1 MEFKRF
7 HIGIIIRVLL
17 LALSLL
23 LFAFCVVQ
31 ALYLR
36 CAYAGVL
43 VVIQIAELI
52 FYISRFTRN
61 ITIFLESVRQRDF
74 SIHFSENKNDR
85 LLNKLYESLNAITA
99 LFKKISVEKEI
110 KHRYLETLV
119 KHVSFGIISF
129 DEHEEIMLVN
139 EAFKKLTGISG
150 LDKLSQVHAKNP
162 VLAKEIIGLQPGKK
176 KVIKLPIDNK
186 MITLSL
192 YGSEFKLDQQAY
204 KLVSVQNITNELS
217 ATEIEAWQRLISVL
231 THEIMNSI
239 SPITSL
245 SSSLHDLTK
254 KDSSDDHWKTVHSGL
269 DAIKT
274 RSEGLLNF
282 TQRYR
287 KLTQVPTPEF
297 QTVRVNDFVGHIIR
311 LVQPNVEKRN
321 ITIQTDIQVNNA
333 TFDPALAEQAIINL
347 IQNAMDAVEARQ
359 PAIIKVSVHQQND
372 HVRFTILDNGPGIHA
387 QDLDKIFV
395 PFFTTKEKGSGIGL
409 ALARQIAILHGGE
422 ISVQSELGKGTTF
435 ALTL

>member
-1 MEFKRF
+1 MEFKGF
-7 HIGIIIRVLL
+7 HIRIIVRVLL
-17 LALSLL
+17 LALTVSL
-23 LFAFCVVQ
+23 FSYCIIEG
-31 ALYLR
+31 LYLR
-36 CAYAGVL
+36 GAYVGVL
-43 VVIQIAELI
+43 VCIQVAELI

-74 SIHFSENKNDR
+74 SIHFSESKNTKH
-85 LLNKLYESLNAITA
+85 LNNLYRSLNALTDV
-99 LFKKISVEKEI
+99 FKKISVEKEI

-129 DEHEEIMLVN
+129 DQHDNVRLVN
-139 EAFKKLTGISG
+139 EAFLRLTGISY
-150 LDKLSQVHAKNP
+150 LDKLSQVQSKSP
-162 VLAKEIIGLQPGKK
+162 ILAKEIIGLLPGKK
-176 KVIKLPIDNK
+176 KVIKLPLDNK
-186 MITLSL
+186 MTTLSL
-192 YGSEFKLDQQAY
+192 YASEFKLDEQAY

-245 SSSLHDLTK
+245 SSSLHALTTQK
-254 KDSSDDHWKTVHSGL
+254 SSDEHWRTLNSGL

-287 KLTQVPTPEF
+287 KLTQVPAPEF
-297 QTVRVNDFVGHIIR
+297 QTVQVNDFVNQIIR
-311 LVQPNVEKRN
+311 LVQPETEKRN
-321 ITIQTDIQVNNA
+321 INIQTDIQSTRA

-347 IQNAMDAVEARQ
+347 IQNAMDALENVSHAS
-359 PAIIKVSVHQQND
+359 IKVSVQPQND
-372 HVRFTILDNGPGIHA
+372 HVRFSIQDNGPGINA

-395 PFFTTKEKGSGIGL
+395 PFFTTKKNGSGIGL

-422 ISVQSELGKGTTF
+422 ISVQSALGKGTTF
-435 ALTL
+435 VLTL

>member
-1 MEFKRF
+1 MAFKRF
-7 HIGIIIRVLL
+7 HIGLVLRVLL
-17 LALSLL
+17 LTVGLSL
-23 LFAFCVVQ
+23 FSFCIVNG
-31 ALYLR
+31 LYLR
-36 CAYAGVL
+36 SAYAGVL
-43 VVIQIAELI
+43 VVVLVTELI
-52 FYISRFTRN
+52 FHISKFTRN

-74 SIHFSENKNDR
+74 SIHFTESKNDK
-85 LLNKLYESLNAITA
+85 LLNNLYESLNGLTT
-99 LFKKISVEKEI
+99 LFKTISVEKEI
-110 KHRYLETLV
+110 KHRYIETLV

-129 DEHEEIMLVN
+129 DEHENVMAVN
-139 EAFKKLTGISG
+139 EAFKILSGITF
-150 LDKLSQVHAKNP
+150 LDKLSQVKIKNP
-162 VLAKEIIGLQPGKK
+162 LLANEIIALNPGRK

-192 YGSEFKLDQQAY
+192 YASEFKLDEQAY

-254 KDSSDDHWKTVHSGL
+254 AEPSDQHWKTLHTGL

-297 QTVRVNDFVGHIIR
+297 QTVNLTDFVGHLIR
-311 LVQPNVEKRN
+311 LVKPEIEKRKIELRTN
-321 ITIQTDIQVNNA
+321 IQSRTA

-347 IQNAMDAVEARQ
+347 IQNAMDAVEN
-359 PAIIKVSVHQQND
+359 VSNPVVNVEVHQQGD
-372 HVRFTILDNGPGIHA
+372 RLKFTIHDNGPGIHA
-387 QDLDKIFV
+387 QDIDKIFV
-395 PFFTTKEKGSGIGL
+395 PFFTTKKNGSGIGL

-422 ISVQSELGKGTTF
+422 ISVQSEIGKGTIF
-435 ALTL
+435 VLTL

>member
-1 MEFKRF
+1 MEFKRL
-7 HIGIIIRVLL
+7 HIGIVIRVLL
-17 LALSLL
+17 LTLGLL
-23 LFAFCVVQ
+23 LLSFCIIEE
-31 ALYLR
+31 LYLR
-36 CAYAGVL
+36 SAYAGVL
-43 VVIQIAELI
+43 VCIQVGELI
-52 FYISRFTRN
+52 FYVSRFTRN
-61 ITIFLESVRQRDF
+61 VTVFLESVRQRDF
-74 SIHFSENKNDR
+74 SIHFTEHKNDK
-85 LLNKLYESLNAITA
+85 LLNNLYESLNALTA

-129 DEHEEIMLVN
+129 DELENIVLVN
-139 EAFKKLTGISG
+139 EAFKKLTGIWF
-150 LDKLSQVHAKNP
+150 LDKLSQVVAKNP
-162 VLAKEIIGLQPGKK
+162 VLANEITGLQTGKK
-176 KVIKLPIDNK
+176 KVIKLPLDNK
-186 MITLSL
+186 MATLSL
-192 YGSEFKLDQQAY
+192 YASEFKLDEQSY

-245 SSSLHDLTK
+245 SSSLHELT
-254 KDSSDDHWKTVHSGL
+254 SREPSEQHWRTLHTGL

-297 QTVRVNDFVGHIIR
+297 QTVQVTDFVGHIIR
-311 LVQPNVEKRN
+311 LVQPEIEKRSIVVRTDVQ
-321 ITIQTDIQVNNA
+321 ITKA

-347 IQNAMDAVEARQ
+347 LQNAMDAVENIPNASVQ
-359 PAIIKVSVHQQND
+359 ISVHQQND
-372 HVRFTILDNGPGIHA
+372 RVRFTIQDNGPGITA

-395 PFFTTKEKGSGIGL
+395 PFYTTKKNGSGIGL

-422 ISVQSELGKGTTF
+422 ISVHADHGKGTTF
-435 ALTL
+435 VLTL

>member
-17 LALSLL
+17 LTFSLALFS
-23 LFAFCVVQ
+23 FCLIE
-31 ALYLR
+31 AMYLR
-36 CAYAGVL
+36 SAYAGAL
-43 VVIQIAELI
+43 VVIQVTELI
-52 FYISRFTRN
+52 FHITRFTRN
-61 ITIFLESVRQRDF
+61 ITVFLESVRQRDF
-74 SIHFSENKNDR
+74 SIHFTETKNDKH
-85 LLNKLYESLNAITA
+85 LNNLYESLNALTT

-129 DEHEEIMLVN
+129 DEHENVMLVN
-139 EAFKKLTGISG
+139 EAFKKLSGIVG
-150 LDKLSQVHAKNP
+150 LEKLSQVQAKNP
-162 VLAKEIIGLQPGKK
+162 LLSKEITALQPGKK

-192 YGSEFKLDQQAY
+192 YSSEFKLDEQAY

-245 SSSLHDLTK
+245 SSSLHELTSK
-254 KDSSDDHWKTVHSGL
+254 EPPDQHWKTVHTGL

-297 QTVRVNDFVGHIIR
+297 QTVQVNDFIGHIIR
-311 LVQPNVEKRN
+311 LVQPEIEKRSIN
-321 ITIQTDIQVNNA
+321 IKTEIQAAKA

-347 IQNAMDAVEARQ
+347 IQNAIDAMENTPHAS
-359 PAIIKVSVHQQND
+359 IFVSVLQQSD
-372 HVRFTILDNGPGIHA
+372 RIRFAIQDNGPGINA
-387 QDLDKIFV
+387 QDLDNIFV
-395 PFFTTKEKGSGIGL
+395 PFFTTKKNGSGIGL

-422 ISVQSELGKGTTF
+422 IAVQSELGKGATF
-435 ALTL
+435 VVTL

>member
-1 MEFKRF
+1 M
-7 HIGIIIRVLL
+7 RVFL
-17 LALSLL
+17 LALSLA
-23 LFAFCVVQ
+23 LFCYCIVE

-36 CAYAGVL
+36 SAYAGVL
-43 VVIQIAELI
+43 VCIQVAELI
-52 FYISRFTRN
+52 FFISRFTRN

-74 SIHFSENKNDR
+74 SIHFAENKNDT
-85 LLNKLYESLNAITA
+85 LLNNLYQSLNGVTT

-129 DEHEEIMLVN
+129 DEHDNVKLVN
-139 EAFKKLTGISG
+139 ETFLRLTGISF
-150 LDKLSQVHAKNP
+150 LDKLSQVQTKSP
-162 VLAKEIIGLQPGKK
+162 FLAREIIALLPGKK

-186 MITLSL
+186 MTTLSL
-192 YGSEFKLDQQAY
+192 YASEFKLDEQAY

-217 ATEIEAWQRLISVL
+217 TTEIEAWQRLISVL

-245 SSSLHDLTK
+245 SSSLHSLTK
-254 KDSSDDHWKTVHSGL
+254 QEPTDEHWKTLHSGL

-297 QTVRVNDFVGHIIR
+297 QTVQVNDFVNHLIR
-311 LVQPNVEKRN
+311 LVQPEIEKRN
-321 ITIQTDIQVNNA
+321 INIQTNIQSTNA
-333 TFDPALAEQAIINL
+333 SFDPALAEQAIINL
-347 IQNAMDAVEARQ
+347 IQNAMDAVENIAH
-359 PAIIKVSVHQQND
+359 ASIKVSVHQQND
-372 HVRFTILDNGPGIHA
+372 RVRFTVQDNGPGINS

-395 PFFTTKEKGSGIGL
+395 PFFTTKKKGSGIGL

-422 ISVQSELGKGTTF
+422 ISVQSETGKGTTF
-435 ALTL
+435 VLTL